1 MFSESIEIKYRCFDT
16 SSELPEGDQELIKK
30 VRLICK
36 TAYAPYSRFRVGA
49 IALMDDQ
56 SVVQGTNQ
64 ENASY
69 PIGLCAERVLLAAAS
84 AVAPGRSILTMAIS
98 YESDEVTSESPIAPC
113 GICRQSLVEFE
124 SRFNHPMKLLLTGSV
139 GKVIVFDTVTAL
151 LPFAFKPHH
160 LGR

>member
-1 MFSESIEIKYRCFDT
+1 MSAATIEIKYTIFDT
-16 SSELPEGDQELIKK
+16 PSELSEKDQELISK
-30 VRLICK
+30 VRQLCK

-56 SVVQGTNQ
+56 SIVQGTNQ

-84 AVAPGRSILTMAIS
+84 SVAPGKSIQTMAIS
-98 YESDEVTSESPIAPC
+98 YESDEVASDVPVAPC

-124 SRFNHPMKLLLTGSV
+124 SRFNHPMKLLLTGSS
-139 GKVIVFDTVTAL
+139 GKIYVFDTATAL

-160 LGR
+160 LGK